1 MPSFF
6 RARSAQEVTQRA
18 LQHKAHDASSI
29 QRKTPS
35 FMKPSLFQCVRYAA
49 LCLLLLSIAAPAAA
63 NFAAGYQAWDQ
74 GDYSAAR
81 ELLGAAA
88 KAGDLDAQNHLG
100 QMEEDGQGGPV
111 NLPQAV
117 SWYRQAAN
125 AGHPG
130 AQLNLGRMYRSGKG
144 VEQDDVRAVQWYRE
158 AANKGLS
165 IAQFFMGLMY
175 DTGKGVPSDYTQAY
189 KWFDLAAR
197 QGDEDAR
204 YKRDRLARQM
214 TPSQILEAE
223 RLAASFLG
231 EAPPTATASAAQR
244 GGLGDNSGV
253 TNNAASALSRPSD
266 EAALTP
272 SPTAVPVAP
281 AVDTT
286 PLTRE
291 ERSEA
296 QKILNQLGYHAG
308 TPTGANQRRTP
319 AAAKLFRTDT
329 GRTGTAG
336 LDRELLEDLRY
347 TRANLPAGQPK
358 PTTSK
363 ALIRRIQS
371 ALNAL
376 GYDAGSADGLIG
388 NKTIEAARAY
398 RAALGYKVR
407 DELTHGLLRV
417 TETRLAVRKRVP
429 ESIPSNGSNG
439 DKARAISG
447 QDLIKRVQ
455 TGLRKLGYDPGP
467 ADGAA
472 GGRTRKAVKRF
483 QQREA
488 LSVTGRIDVA
498 LLDRVGTAIDNGD
511 RKGPRL
517 RFMRP
522 STQREMVRRAQV
534 RLNSLGYD
542 AGAPDG
548 LSGTKTTTAVKNFQA
563 RVGERS
569 SGQLSEQL
577 LKRMEHIDAPK
588 PARRAPTPVGKQLVR
603 QIQSELNRLGYPAG
617 TADGIIGR
625 RTVDAAKAFQRDI
638 GLADSGKLTPG
649 LLRSL
654 RAAR

>member
-1 MPSFF
+1 
-6 RARSAQEVTQRA
+6 
-18 LQHKAHDASSI
+18 
-29 QRKTPS
+29 
-35 FMKPSLFQCVRYAA
+35 MKSSLFHCVRYAA
-49 LCLLLLSIAAPAAA
+49 LSLLLLSIAAPSAA

-74 GDYSAAR
+74 GDYTAAR
-81 ELLGAAA
+81 QMLGAAA
-88 KAGDLDAQNHLG
+88 KTGDLDAQNHLG

-111 NLPQAV
+111 NLRQAV
-117 SWYRQAAN
+117 SWYQQAAN
-125 AGHPG
+125 AGHPA

-158 AANKGLS
+158 AANQGLS

-231 EAPPTATASAAQR
+231 ETPPTATSSAVQQ
-244 GGLGDNSGV
+244 GGLEHNTTAAGNS
-253 TNNAASALSRPSD
+253 TPTLAMARPAD

-272 SPTAVPVAP
+272 QPAAVPVAP

-291 ERSEA
+291 ERIEA

-308 TPTGANQRRTP
+308 SPTGADQPRTP
-319 AAAKLFRTDT
+319 EAVKLFRTDT
-329 GRTGTAG
+329 GRTGADG

-347 TRANLPAGQPK
+347 TRANLPAGQRK
-358 PTTSK
+358 PTSSK
-363 ALIRRIQS
+363 ALIRRIQT

-376 GYDAGSADGLIG
+376 GYDAGTADGLIG
-388 NKTIEAARAY
+388 TKTIEAARAY

-407 DELTHGLLRV
+407 DELTQGLLRV
-417 TETRLAVRKRVP
+417 TETRLAVRNRVP
-429 ESIPSNGSNG
+429 ESVPPTSTTV
-439 DKARAISG
+439 DTTRAVAG
-447 QDLIKRVQ
+447 KELVKRVQ
-455 TGLRKLGYDPGP
+455 AGLRKLGYDPGP

-472 GGRTRKAVKRF
+472 GGRTRDAVKRF
-483 QQREA
+483 QQRES
-488 LSVTGRIDVA
+488 LSVSGRIDLA
-498 LLDRVGTAIDNGD
+498 LLNRVDAAIANGD
-511 RKGPRL
+511 RTGPRL
-517 RFMRP
+517 RFVRP
-522 STQREMVRRAQV
+522 TTQREMVRRAQV

-548 LSGTKTTTAVKNFQA
+548 LPGAKTTTAVKNFQA
-563 RVGERS
+563 RIGKRS
-569 SGQLSEQL
+569 TGQLSEPL
-577 LKRMEHIDAPK
+577 LKRIEHADAPK

-603 QIQSELNRLGYPAG
+603 EIQSELNRLGYPAG

-638 GLADSGKLTPG
+638 GLADNGKLTPG